1 MQLTKDG
8 QAPVEFVTHM
18 YKQITQSFKQT
29 VPELTLEMEIF
40 LTIYFL
46 FSSTSPGFL
55 KDTTS
60 RAAFIDVANQR
71 LQERASS
78 YVFVEKA
85 GKGSTAKKLATD
97 ATPFSSLIANLANSV
112 IASDTAID
120 AVNEAVTRKA
130 LATKR
135 KAEATAAERK
145 KAKMA
150 NDEARKGE
158 AERSASRRTALDKA
172 ATIKLHNATAL
183 TTIEY
188 NKNVRRL
195 AVALPGKRA
204 RTTRSRPRTLAVP
217 LGPRSA
223 TTTVQQTVEVPDDGD
238 TDVQDCQVD
247 ADADDWD

>member
-1 MQLTKDG
+1 
-8 QAPVEFVTHM
+8 
-18 YKQITQSFKQT
+18 
-29 VPELTLEMEIF
+29 
-40 LTIYFL
+40 LTIYIL

-85 GKGSTAKKLATD
+85 GKGSTTKRLTTD
-97 ATPFSSLIANLANSV
+97 ATPFSSFVANLANEV
-112 IASDTAID
+112 GASDTAID

-135 KAEATAAERK
+135 KAEETAAERK

-150 NDEARKGE
+150 NDVARKGE
-158 AERSASRRTALDKA
+158 AERSASRLMALDKA
-172 ATIKLHNATAL
+172 ATIKAHNAAAV
-183 TTIEY
+183 TTVEY

-204 RTTRSRPRTLAVP
+204 RASRLRPRTLAVP

-223 TTTVQQTVEVPDDGD
+223 TTNVQQTVEVPDDDDDD
-238 TDVQDCQVD
+238 TDVQDCQVE